1 MRKSLLLA
9 LIVSAFLFF
18 ACGGPAQAFKEGAE
32 NCAKCHTLSE
42 KELGPILAQIRAPD
56 AKVLEI
62 QPSPIKG
69 LWEVS
74 FERRGQRFVVY
85 VDYSKKFVTPGPII
99 EYASGKDKTREKVAT
114 LNEAKRVN
122 VAQIPLKE
130 ALLVGKEDA
139 TRKVIVFLDPD

>member
-1 MRKSLLLA
+1 MRTYLLSILLVLA
-9 LIVSAFLFF
+9 FSVF
-18 ACGGPAQAFKEGAE
+18 ACGGTAHAFKEGGE
-32 NCAKCHTLSE
+32 NCAKCHVLSE
-42 KELGPILAQIRAPD
+42 KEMGPILAKIRAPD

-69 LWEVS
+69 MWEVS
-74 FERRGQRFVVY
+74 FERRSQRFVVY
-85 VDYSKKFVTPGPII
+85 VDFSKKFVTPGPII
-99 EYASGKDKTREKVAT
+99 EYDSGKDKTREKVTA

-130 ALLVGKEDA
+130 ALLLGKEEA

>member
-1 MRKSLLLA
+1 MCTYLPVIFLA
-9 LIVSAFLFF
+9 LASLFF
-18 ACGGPAQAFKEGAE
+18 GCPGPAQAFKEGTE

-42 KELGPILAQIRAPD
+42 KEMGPILVKIRAPD

-69 LWEVS
+69 MWEVA

-99 EYASGKDKTREKVAT
+99 DYDSGKDRTRERVTA
-114 LNEAKRVN
+114 LNEARRVS

-139 TRKVIVFLDPD
+139 TRKAIVFLDPD